1 MKRMARVLSLVLVLV
16 VCFSVSV
23 LAVPP
28 GQFTSTSVSI
38 SALNTLG
45 STIIGVLQVVATI
58 VAIAV
63 LLFIGIKYL
72 LAAPGEKANIKT
84 VLVPYL
90 IGAIL
95 IFATV
100 PILEIFQSFAQ
111 QL

>member
-28 GQFTSTSVSI
+28 GQFVSTSVSI
-38 SALNTLG
+38 SALDKLG
-45 STIIGVLQVVATI
+45 ATIIGVLQVIATI

-100 PILEIFQSFAQ
+100 PILEIFQSFAK